1 MTNLI
6 LLRIRSKE
14 VIGLIDQF
22 NDDIKS
28 SLYRKITSKIAHI
41 VERVDRA
48 HPTEDT
54 KLEERSQL
62 SSEALTL
69 LPKLTKCDRTFAYSK
84 LSILDASLLNI
95 RVDSDDDLSFDGSD
109 EENEGAIGNSTPKP
123 AGVNKGQS
131 STGFQVKSVPV
142 TKWNLQFSGDSKNM
156 SVSACL
162 ERVEE
167 LSCSRHIT

>member
-1 MTNLI
+1 MRSC
-6 LLRIRSKE
+6 LRNVIKLECSGQSLTYPSYSLNCDDEFNIIENKIKE

-62 SSEALTL
+62 SSKALTL
-69 LPKLTKCDRTFAYSK
+69 LPKLKTCVRTLHNQE

-123 AGVNKGQS
+123 AGV
-131 STGFQVKSVPV
+131 
-142 TKWNLQFSGDSKNM
+142 TK
-156 SVSACL
+156 
-162 ERVEE
+162 
-167 LSCSRHIT
+167 